1 MTFEPKILGFLCNWC
16 SYAGADLA
24 GVSRIQY
31 PTNIRVIRVMC
42 SGRVDPSFVSDAFL
56 HGIDGVLVLGCH
68 LGDCHYLTGNYEAE
82 IKMKALSKLLSL
94 VNFSNRMRLDW
105 VSAAEGNKFAQIVAE
120 FTNHIEKLGP
130 SPLKDK
136 QKEAQI
142 LDSLQ
147 AVKNVLEDSRL
158 RGLIARQR
166 ELVSEENVY
175 GEQIAIEKFE
185 KLIDD
190 VVKNEFIRH
199 KIILKIKEKGKS
211 VPTIAN
217 EIDVKASVVLE
228 HIVVLRA
235 RGLVDVA
242 EINEEIPT
250 FISIMGV

>member
-1 MTFEPKILGFLCNWC
+1 MAFEPKILGFLCNWC

-42 SGRVDPSFVSDAFL
+42 SGRVDPSFVADAFI

-82 IKMKALSKLLSL
+82 IKMKALSKLLDL
-94 VNFSNRMRLDW
+94 INFSNRMRLDW
-105 VSAAEGNKFAQIVAE
+105 VSAAEGNKFAQIVLE
-120 FTNHIEKLGP
+120 FTNHIKKLGP
-130 SPLKDK
+130 SPIKEK
-136 QKEAQI
+136 QKGPQI
-142 LDSLQ
+142 TDSLQ

-166 ELVSEENVY
+166 ELVTDKNVY
-175 GEQIAIEKFE
+175 GEQISVERFE
-185 KLIDD
+185 NLIDD
-190 VVKNEFIRH
+190 VIKNEFIRH
-199 KIILKIKEKGKS
+199 IIIIKIKDKGKS
-211 VPTIAN
+211 VPAIAN
-217 EIDVKASVVLE
+217 EIGIKAREVLE
-228 HIVVLRA
+228 HIVVLRS

-250 FISIMGV
+250 FISIGGG

>member
-1 MTFEPKILGFLCNWC
+1 MVFEPKILGFLCNWC

-42 SGRVDPSFVSDAFL
+42 SGRVDPSFVADAFI

-82 IKMKALSKLLSL
+82 IKMKALSKLLDL
-94 VNFSNRMRLDW
+94 INFSNRMRLDW
-105 VSAAEGNKFAQIVAE
+105 VSAAEGNKFAQIVLE
-120 FTNHIEKLGP
+120 FTNHIKKLGP
-130 SPLKDK
+130 SPIKEK
-136 QKEAQI
+136 QKGPQI
-142 LDSLQ
+142 TDSLQ

-166 ELVSEENVY
+166 ELVTDKNVY
-175 GEQIAIEKFE
+175 GEQISVERFE
-185 KLIDD
+185 NLIDD
-190 VVKNEFIRH
+190 VIKNEFIRH
-199 KIILKIKEKGKS
+199 IIIIKIKDKGKS
-211 VPTIAN
+211 VPAIAN
-217 EIDVKASVVLE
+217 EISIKAREVLE
-228 HIVVLRA
+228 HIVVLRS

-250 FISIMGV
+250 FISIAGG

>member
-42 SGRVDPSFVSDAFL
+42 SGRVDPSFVVDAFI
-56 HGIDGVLVLGCH
+56 HGIDGILVLGCH

-82 IKMKALSKLLSL
+82 VKMKALSKLLNL
-94 VNFSNRMRLDW
+94 IDFSKRMRLDW
-105 VSAAEGNKFAQIVAE
+105 VSAAEGKKFAQIVSE
-120 FTNHIEKLGP
+120 FTKHIEVLGP
-130 SPLKDK
+130 SPVKDK
-136 QKEAQI
+136 QKKLE
-142 LDSLQ
+142 LNDSLQ
-147 AVKNVLEDSRL
+147 AVKNVLDDSRL

-166 ELVSEENVY
+166 ELVTEENVY
-175 GEQIAIEKFE
+175 GEQISVERFE
-185 KLIDD
+185 NLINE
-190 VVKNEFIRH
+190 VITNEFIRH
-199 KIILKIKEKGKS
+199 KIIIKIKKKGKS

-217 EIDVKASVVLE
+217 EIGIKASEVLE

-235 RGLVDVA
+235 RGLVDVF

-250 FISIMGV
+250 FISILGG

>member
-42 SGRVDPSFVSDAFL
+42 SGRVDPSFVADAFI

-82 IKMKALSKLLSL
+82 IKMKALSKLLDL
-94 VNFSNRMRLDW
+94 INFSDRMRLDW
-105 VSAAEGNKFAQIVAE
+105 VSAAEGNKFAQIVLE
-120 FTNHIEKLGP
+120 FTNHIKKLGP
-130 SPLKDK
+130 SPIKEK
-136 QKEAQI
+136 QKGPQI
-142 LDSLQ
+142 IDDLQ
-147 AVKNVLEDSRL
+147 AVRNVLEDSRL

-166 ELVSEENVY
+166 ELVTDKNVY
-175 GEQIAIEKFE
+175 GEQISVERFENLIEDT
-185 KLIDD
+185 I
-190 VVKNEFIRH
+190 KNEFIRH
-199 KIILKIKEKGKS
+199 KIIIKIKEKGKS
-211 VPTIAN
+211 VPVIAN
-217 EIDVKASVVLE
+217 EIGIKAREVLE
-228 HIVVLRA
+228 HIVVLRS

-250 FISIMGV
+250 FISIAGG

>member
-1 MTFEPKILGFLCNWC
+1 MKFEPKILGFLCNWC

-42 SGRVDPSFVSDAFL
+42 SGRVDPSFVADAFI
-56 HGIDGVLVLGCH
+56 HGIDGVIVLGCH

-82 IKMKALSKLLSL
+82 IKMKALSKLLGL

-105 VSAAEGNKFAQIVAE
+105 VSAAEGNKFAQIVSE
-120 FTNHIEKLGP
+120 FTNHIQKLGP
-130 SPLKDK
+130 SPMKEK

-142 LDSLQ
+142 TDSLQ

-166 ELVSEENVY
+166 ELVTEENVY
-175 GEQIAIEKFE
+175 GEQITVEKFE
-185 KLIDD
+185 NLIDE
-190 VVKNEFIRH
+190 VVRNEFIRH
-199 KIILKIKEKGKS
+199 KIIIKIKEKGKS

-217 EIDVKASVVLE
+217 EIGIKASEVLE

-235 RGLVDVA
+235 RGLVDVS

-250 FISIMGV
+250 FISILGG

>member
-42 SGRVDPSFVSDAFL
+42 SGRVDPSFVADAFL

-82 IKMKALSKLLSL
+82 IKMKALSKLLDL
-94 VNFSNRMRLDW
+94 INFSNRMRLDW
-105 VSAAEGNKFAQIVAE
+105 VSAAEGNKFAQIVME
-120 FTNHIEKLGP
+120 FTNHIKKLGP
-130 SPLKDK
+130 SPIKEK
-136 QKEAQI
+136 QKGSQI
-142 LDSLQ
+142 TDSLQ

-166 ELVSEENVY
+166 ELVTDKNVY
-175 GEQIAIEKFE
+175 GEQISVESFE
-185 KLIDD
+185 NLIDD
-190 VVKNEFIRH
+190 AIKNEFIRH
-199 KIILKIKEKGKS
+199 IIIIKIKEKGKS
-211 VPTIAN
+211 VPVIAN
-217 EIDVKASVVLE
+217 EIGIKAREVLE
-228 HIVVLRA
+228 HIFVLRS

-250 FISIMGV
+250 FISITGG

>member
-31 PTNIRVIRVMC
+31 PPNLRVIRVMC
-42 SGRVDPSFVSDAFL
+42 SGRVDPSFVADAFV

-82 IKMKALSKLLSL
+82 IKMNALSKLLKL

-105 VSAAEGNKFAQIVAE
+105 VSASEGNRFAQIVSE
-120 FTNHIEKLGP
+120 FTNHIQKLGP
-130 SPLKDK
+130 SPIHEKKKNTEINDNL
-136 QKEAQI
+136 E
-142 LDSLQ
+142 

-166 ELVSEENVY
+166 ELVTDGNIY
-175 GEQIAIEKFE
+175 GEKISAERFE
-185 KLIDD
+185 SLIDE
-190 VVKNEFIRH
+190 VIQNEFIRH
-199 KIILKIKEKGKS
+199 KIIVKIRKKGKS
-211 VPTIAN
+211 IPIIAN
-217 EIDVKASVVLE
+217 EIGVKASEVLE
-228 HIVVLRA
+228 HIVVLRS
-235 RGLVDVA
+235 RGLVDVD

-250 FISIMGV
+250 FISIMGG

>member
-1 MTFEPKILGFLCNWC
+1 MVFEPKILGFLCNWC

-42 SGRVDPSFVSDAFL
+42 SGRVDPSFVADAFI

-82 IKMKALSKLLSL
+82 IKMKALSKLLDL
-94 VNFSNRMRLDW
+94 INFSNRMRLDW
-105 VSAAEGNKFAQIVAE
+105 VSAAEGNKFAQIVLE
-120 FTNHIEKLGP
+120 FTNHIKKLGP
-130 SPLKDK
+130 SPIKKK
-136 QKEAQI
+136 QKGPQI
-142 LDSLQ
+142 IDSLQ

-166 ELVSEENVY
+166 ELVTDKNVY
-175 GEQIAIEKFE
+175 GEQISVERFE
-185 KLIDD
+185 NLIDD
-190 VVKNEFIRH
+190 VIKNEFIRH
-199 KIILKIKEKGKS
+199 IIIIKIKEKGKS
-211 VPTIAN
+211 VPVIAI
-217 EIDVKASVVLE
+217 EIGIKAREVLE
-228 HIVVLRA
+228 HIVVLRS

-250 FISIMGV
+250 FISIAGG

>member
-42 SGRVDPSFVSDAFL
+42 SGRVDPSFVADAFM

-82 IKMKALSKLLSL
+82 IKMKALSKLLDL
-94 VNFSNRMRLDW
+94 IKFSNRMRLDW
-105 VSAAEGNKFAQIVAE
+105 VSAAEGNKFAQIVLE
-120 FTNHIEKLGP
+120 FTNHIQKLGP
-130 SPLKDK
+130 SPIKET
-136 QKEAQI
+136 QKGSQI

-166 ELVSEENVY
+166 ELVTDKNVY
-175 GEQIAIEKFE
+175 GEQISVESFE
-185 KLIDD
+185 NLIDD
-190 VVKNEFIRH
+190 AIKNEFIRH
-199 KIILKIKEKGKS
+199 IIIIKIKENGKS
-211 VPTIAN
+211 VPVIAN
-217 EIDVKASVVLE
+217 EIGIKAREVLE
-228 HIVVLRA
+228 HIVVLRS

-250 FISIMGV
+250 FISIAGG

>member
-1 MTFEPKILGFLCNWC
+1 MVFEPKILGFLCNWC

-42 SGRVDPSFVSDAFL
+42 SGRVDPSFVADAFI

-82 IKMKALSKLLSL
+82 IKMKALSKLLDL
-94 VNFSNRMRLDW
+94 INFSNRMRLDW
-105 VSAAEGNKFAQIVAE
+105 VSAAEGNKFAQIVLE
-120 FTNHIEKLGP
+120 FTNHIKKLGP
-130 SPLKDK
+130 SPIKEK
-136 QKEAQI
+136 QKGPQI
-142 LDSLQ
+142 TDSLQ

-166 ELVSEENVY
+166 ELVTDKNVY
-175 GEQIAIEKFE
+175 GEQISVERYE
-185 KLIDD
+185 NLIDD
-190 VVKNEFIRH
+190 AIKNEFIRH
-199 KIILKIKEKGKS
+199 IIIIKIKEKGKS
-211 VPTIAN
+211 VPVIAN
-217 EIDVKASVVLE
+217 EIGIKAREVLE
-228 HIVVLRA
+228 HIVVLRS

-250 FISIMGV
+250 FISIMGG

>member
-42 SGRVDPSFVSDAFL
+42 SGRVDPSFVADAFI

-82 IKMKALSKLLSL
+82 IKMKALSKLLAL
-94 VNFSNRMRLDW
+94 VNYSNRMRLDW
-105 VSAAEGNKFAQIVAE
+105 VSAAEGNKFAQIVSE
-120 FTNHIEKLGP
+120 FTNHIQKLGP
-130 SPLKDK
+130 SPIKEK
-136 QKEAQI
+136 QKETQI
-142 LDSLQ
+142 TDSLQ

-166 ELVSEENVY
+166 ELVTEENVY
-175 GEQIAIEKFE
+175 GEQISAEKFE

-190 VVKNEFIRH
+190 VVKTEFIRQ

-217 EIDVKASVVLE
+217 EIDIKASKVLE

-250 FISIMGV
+250 FISIGGG